1 MGYSMIEPAVLT
13 LFIPTF
19 FVVSIT
25 PGMCMT
31 LALTMGMTIGVKK
44 TFYMMWGELLGVA
57 LVSMAAV
64 CGVAAIMLRY
74 PSLFLLLK
82 YMGGAY
88 LVYLGIR
95 MLCSRGSFSR
105 ASNLPGLETIR
116 PKTLMVQGFVT
127 AIANPKGWA
136 FMVSLLPPF
145 ITPSKPFLPQM
156 TILVVIILITE
167 FFCLVLYSNGG
178 RVLTRFLEKQGNIRL
193 LNGISGSLMAG
204 VGVWLALG

>member
-1 MGYSMIEPAVLT
+1 MIEPAVLT

-57 LVSMAAV
+57 LVSITAV

-88 LVYLGIR
+88 LVYLGIQMIR
-95 MLCSRGSFSR
+95 TREGLSLE
-105 ASNLPGLETIR
+105 SNSLLLVNTS
-116 PKTLMVQGFVT
+116 PKTLMAQGFVT

-136 FMVSLLPPF
+136 FMISLLPPF
-145 ITPSKPFLPQM
+145 ISSTKPFLPQII
-156 TILVVIILITE
+156 ILVFIILTTE

-178 RVLTRFLEKQGNIRL
+178 RVLTRFLEKQGNLRFM
-193 LNGISGSLMAG
+193 NRISGLLMAG
-204 VGVWLALG
+204 VGIWLAFG

>member
-1 MGYSMIEPAVLT
+1 MIEPAVLT

-31 LALTMGMTIGVKK
+31 LALTMGMTIGVRK

-57 LVSMAAV
+57 LVSIAAV

-82 YMGGAY
+82 YMGGGY
-88 LVYLGIR
+88 LVYLGIQ
-95 MLCSRGSFSR
+95 MLCSKGDLSLESGSLPSPNITPK
-105 ASNLPGLETIR
+105 NLML
-116 PKTLMVQGFVT
+116 QGFVT

-136 FMVSLLPPF
+136 FMISLLPPF
-145 ITPSKPFLPQM
+145 ITPSKPFFPQIS
-156 TILVVIILITE
+156 ILVFIILSTE
-167 FFCLVLYSNGG
+167 FFCLILYSNGG

-193 LNGISGSLMAG
+193 LNRISGLLMAG
-204 VGVWLALG
+204 VGIWLAFG